1 MRHWHR
7 LPRGVGE
14 SPSLGA
20 FKECGD
26 VALRDFNGVSG
37 PGRGGLT
44 VWTR

>member
-1 MRHWHR
+1 ME
-7 LPRGVGE
+7 VVK
-14 SPSLGA
+14 SPPLEV